1 MDLVSKKLSAST
13 GLLSPCNKLLSR
25 VERNSHELYLGTVLY
40 KMKRKEE
47 KKREEETRMVLNSR
61 LRKIPILAI
70 LKILTLTKLT
80 MILSDLPGRS
90 QPTSTVRGSY

>member
-25 VERNSHELYLGTVLY
+25 AERNSHELYLGIVLY

-47 KKREEETRMVLNSR
+47 KKREEETRMVLNFMFE
-61 LRKIPILAI
+61 KN
-70 LKILTLTKLT
+70 TNFGHFENVNF
-80 MILSDLPGRS
+80 D
-90 QPTSTVRGSY
+90 